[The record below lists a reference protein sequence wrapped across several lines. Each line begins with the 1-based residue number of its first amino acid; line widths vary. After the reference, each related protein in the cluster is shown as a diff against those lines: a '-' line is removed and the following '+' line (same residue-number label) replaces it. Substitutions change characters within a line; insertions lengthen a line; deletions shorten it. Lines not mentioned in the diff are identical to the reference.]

1 LLSRVER
8 ADRQIEAGE
17 SLSGSDGA
25 RNPHRDRERSPAFF
39 FSLHALPLVRLP
51 HPQDSV
57 ARWARTPAH
66 CASASAQEGEREHL
80 WRAAAS
86 VAERFHTGGLMPVIT
101 GIVPAPRPAGRFAV
115 LVDGR
120 ERAILTLEAIE
131 RLRLVVG
138 KAVDGLEDQ
147 IELERMRLHAYDRA
161 LNMLAFRARSSS
173 ELARSLQ
180 RKGEER
186 PHVDWALA
194 RLKEQG
200 LLDDA
205 AFARS
210 FARSK
215 VVDGKQSRRRVQ
227 QDLAR
232 KGVSRSLSDE
242 AIDTVFEEEAVD
254 QRAIVEEAARKKLRS
269 LSGLEPAVRRRR
281 LYGFLAR
288 RGYDLDDI
296 RSVLSE
302 VDASLDADADVTMD
316 DDQADGEESAG

>member
-1 LLSRVER
+1 
-8 ADRQIEAGE
+8 
-17 SLSGSDGA
+17 
-25 RNPHRDRERSPAFF
+25 
-39 FSLHALPLVRLP
+39 
-51 HPQDSV
+51 
-57 ARWARTPAH
+57 
-66 CASASAQEGEREHL
+66 
-80 WRAAAS
+80 
-86 VAERFHTGGLMPVIT
+86 MPVIT

-115 LVDGR
+115 LVDGS
-120 ERAILTLEAIE
+120 EVAVLTLEAIE
-131 RLRLVVG
+131 RLRLTVG
-138 KAVDGLEDQ
+138 RPIDGLEEQ
-147 IELERMRLHAYDRA
+147 VELERMRLHAYDRA

-186 PHVDWALA
+186 PHVDWAVA

-232 KGVSRSLSDE
+232 KGVARSLSDE

-269 LSGLEPAVRRRR
+269 LAGLEPAVQRRR

-288 RGYDLDDI
+288 RGYELDDI
-296 RSVLSE
+296 RSVLSAIS
-302 VDASLDADADVTMD
+302 ASLGADADTELEDEHGGDAVGD
-316 DDQADGEESAG
+316 

>member
-1 LLSRVER
+1 M
-8 ADRQIEAGE
+8 
-17 SLSGSDGA
+17 
-25 RNPHRDRERSPAFF
+25 
-39 FSLHALPLVRLP
+39 
-51 HPQDSV
+51 SV
-57 ARWARTPAH
+57 I
-66 CASASAQEGEREHL
+66 S
-80 WRAAAS
+80 
-86 VAERFHTGGLMPVIT
+86 

-120 ERAILTLEAIE
+120 ETAVLTLEAIE
-131 RLRLVVG
+131 RLRLAVG
-138 KAVDGLEDQ
+138 RSVAGLEEQ
-147 IELERMRLHAYDRA
+147 IALEANRLQAYDRA

-180 RKGEER
+180 RKGEEK
-186 PHVDWALA
+186 PHVDWAID
-194 RLKEQG
+194 RLQEQG

-210 FARSK
+210 FARTK

-269 LSGLEPAVRRRR
+269 LTGLDPVVQRRR

-288 RGYDLDDI
+288 RGYEIDDI
-296 RSVLSE
+296 RSVLS
-302 VDASLDADADVTMD
+302 AIGSSLG
-316 DDQADGEESAG
+316 ADGGLAPGSAPEDAESVDD

>member
-1 LLSRVER
+1 
-8 ADRQIEAGE
+8 
-17 SLSGSDGA
+17 
-25 RNPHRDRERSPAFF
+25 
-39 FSLHALPLVRLP
+39 
-51 HPQDSV
+51 
-57 ARWARTPAH
+57 
-66 CASASAQEGEREHL
+66 
-80 WRAAAS
+80 
-86 VAERFHTGGLMPVIT
+86 MPVIT
-101 GIVPAPRPAGRFAV
+101 GIVPAHRPAGRFAV

-120 ERAILTLEAIE
+120 EMAVLTLEAIE
-131 RLRLVVG
+131 RLRLAVG
-138 KAVDGLEDQ
+138 RPVDGLEDQ
-147 IELERMRLHAYDRA
+147 VELEKMRLHAYDRA

-180 RKGEER
+180 RKGEQR
-186 PHVDWALA
+186 AHVEWALA

-254 QRAIVEEAARKKLRS
+254 QRAIVQGAARKKLRS
-269 LSGLEPAVRRRR
+269 LAGLEPAVQRRR

-302 VDASLDADADVTMD
+302 INSSIGADADAELD
-316 DDQADGEESAG
+316 DEQLESEESGG